1 MNRDLLQALA
11 FAGLF
16 FNLAVLAAWLKVPSR
31 IALAVRSSI
40 GPRRRLALALREVE
54 MVRAEHA
61 RDLAAFREALDRSGN
76 ERAKLVAE
84 AARLRASLDA
94 LTGVRSEDPEGFD
107 AAQSFR
113 RERVLLG
120 AARAYLAA
128 LDDMAEGGSLG
139 RLDAAEAEL
148 RKAAGSK
155 P

>member
-1 MNRDLLQALA
+1 MHLTCVNATREEV
-11 FAGLF
+11 AG
-16 FNLAVLAAWLKVPSR
+16 V
-31 IALAVRSSI
+31 
-40 GPRRRLALALREVE
+40 
-54 MVRAEHA
+54 
-61 RDLAAFREALDRSGN
+61 
-76 ERAKLVAE
+76 VAE